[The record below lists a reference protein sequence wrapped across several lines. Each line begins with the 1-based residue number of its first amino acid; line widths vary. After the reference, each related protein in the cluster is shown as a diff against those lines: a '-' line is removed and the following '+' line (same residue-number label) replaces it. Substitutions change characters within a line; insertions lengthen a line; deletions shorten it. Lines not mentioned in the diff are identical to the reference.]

1 MVKDCA
7 AQTGSDRMK
16 AHVAEYDMAVVESL
30 TELSAMLALILTILV
45 RKGLTTEAEVK
56 ELRATAL
63 RAIFGRDEQ
72 SDEGAL
78 ETTG

>member
-45 RKGLTTEAEVK
+45 RKGLTTAAEVK

-63 RAIFGRDEQ
+63 RAIV
-72 SDEGAL
+72 A
-78 ETTG
+78 TNNAMKAP